1 MNIDS
6 INLRDNILSEKL
18 TRLLEGLNEVF
29 FDPLI
34 KVHCSIIIRLKV
46 HFINKINFYLIV

>member
-34 KVHCSIIIRLKV
+34 KVHKSYS
-46 HFINKINFYLIV
+46 NFL

>member
-18 TRLLEGLNEVF
+18 TRLLEGLNEAL
-29 FDPLI
+29 FDPFITVKFALI
-34 KVHCSIIIRLKV
+34 I
-46 HFINKINFYLIV
+46 

>member
-1 MNIDS
+1 MDIDS

-18 TRLLEGLNEVF
+18 TRLLEGLNEIF

-34 KVHCSIIIRLKV
+34 KVQYDFTI
-46 HFINKINFYLIV
+46 FFFT